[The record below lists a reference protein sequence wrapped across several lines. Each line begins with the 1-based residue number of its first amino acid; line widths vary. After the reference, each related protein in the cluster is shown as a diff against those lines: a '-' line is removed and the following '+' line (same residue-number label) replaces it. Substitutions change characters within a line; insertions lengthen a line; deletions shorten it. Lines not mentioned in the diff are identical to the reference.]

1 MHTHNIDIILRVEQ
15 VSGVL
20 GPAAAMVMQYGLKY
34 QKHSITADAEQGFNQ
49 LTLETEGG
57 LITKEELSGKLCTIP
72 GVHEVVDI
80 LLTPKE
86 DAFQFEQRLDKEG
99 RRLAEVIS
107 NQWPAKLIELTQKY
121 EDSYHRSEQE
131 QKVTLL
137 GEAVGR
143 RLAMQQPKLREHKEI
158 PEALREIV
166 MPLLAN
172 VATGEVKGSS
182 LEITISLF
190 SRRFSNTMDLV
201 FGSEAPKCY
210 FLTGFI
216 QGVLNQS
223 PRIPEVTVTEPE
235 CRAVGDKVCLFKV
248 ELARLAS
255 ATPAQ

>member
-34 QKHSITADAEQGFNQ
+34 QKHSIAVDATQGLNQ

-57 LITKEELSGKLCTIP
+57 LIEKEELSVQLSTIP
-72 GVHEVVDI
+72 GVHEVIDI
-80 LLTPKE
+80 LLIPKE

-99 RRLAEVIS
+99 RRLAEVLS
-107 NQWPAKLIELTQKY
+107 MQWPNKLIELSQKY
-121 EDSYHRSEQE
+121 EDSFHRSEQE
-131 QKVTLL
+131 TKVTLL

-143 RLAMQQPKLREHKEI
+143 RLAMRQPQLHDYKEI
-158 PEALREIV
+158 TETLRKIV
-166 MPLLAN
+166 IPLLEN
-172 VATGEVKGSS
+172 VANCEVKGNN
-182 LEITISLF
+182 LEITVSLF

-216 QGVLNQS
+216 QGVLNQA
-223 PRIPEVTVTEPE
+223 PKVPEVTVTEPE
-235 CRAVGDKVCLFKV
+235 CRAVGDKICLFKV
-248 ELARLAS
+248 EV
-255 ATPAQ
+255 AQRA